1 MHHLAMV
8 LVHCLNISTPCVR
21 VFAHELAEF
30 GNISLA
36 EEGVKRVMSILGAF
50 VKALLTLLEFLFG
63 ILVGCDNA
71 AGIDKNPS
79 GESCS
84 LLNLQEA
91 VYLIAE
97 GQR

>member
-1 MHHLAMV
+1 MV

-21 VFAHELAEF
+21 VFARELAEF
-30 GNISLA
+30 GNNSLV
-36 EEGVKRVMSILGAF
+36 EEGVKHVMSILGAF

-63 ILVGCDNA
+63 ILVGCDDA
-71 AGIDKNPS
+71 ARIDKNPS

-91 VYLIAE
+91 VCLIAE